1 MKSIEF
7 VSSHNGAVVT
17 IRLNVPQKR
26 NAISLQMFR
35 ELIDFLRASESDPKL
50 TIVVLTGTGT
60 YFSSGNDLTNFTNA
74 FQDPGANLDQ
84 VIKHGAQL
92 VSDMV
97 EAVAKS
103 SKILVAKVNGH
114 ATGIM
119 VTLLGLFD
127 LVYAV
132 DTAQFL
138 TPFVQLGQSP
148 EGASSYTFPRMFG
161 RGVAFETFALQRS
174 IRADFAC
181 KSGLV
186 TGIFPQGALNREVN
200 KKVDHLATLPRESLL
215 ATKRLISQS
224 FLEKVLQANEREI
237 RELEE
242 RFKSDE
248 CLEAIMA
255 FFTKKSKL

>member
-1 MKSIEF
+1 M
-7 VSSHNGAVVT
+7 
-17 IRLNVPQKR
+17 
-26 NAISLQMFR
+26 
-35 ELIDFLRASESDPKL
+35 
-50 TIVVLTGTGT
+50 GTGT

-148 EGASSYTFPRMFG
+148 EGASSYTFPR
-161 RGVAFETFALQRS
+161 Q
-174 IRADFAC
+174 
-181 KSGLV
+181 
-186 TGIFPQGALNREVN
+186 
-200 KKVDHLATLPRESLL
+200 SLL